1 MIKRDWKR
9 AAAHFPHGVFIALL
23 SATIIF
29 APLARRFTEMFIVYE
44 ESEDD
49 DIGDG
54 AWNDYFGTLI
64 GIAVTGAILFFVFVY
79 VFIKYILPLLV

>member
-1 MIKRDWKR
+1 MIKRDWRR
-9 AAAHFPHGVFIALL
+9 AAAHFPHGIFIVLL
-23 SATIIF
+23 TATIIF
-29 APLARRFTEMFIVYE
+29 KGVADRFTEMFIVYE

-64 GIAVTGAILFFVFVY
+64 GIAAGGAILFVIFVY
-79 VFIKYILPLLV
+79 CVIKYVLPLL